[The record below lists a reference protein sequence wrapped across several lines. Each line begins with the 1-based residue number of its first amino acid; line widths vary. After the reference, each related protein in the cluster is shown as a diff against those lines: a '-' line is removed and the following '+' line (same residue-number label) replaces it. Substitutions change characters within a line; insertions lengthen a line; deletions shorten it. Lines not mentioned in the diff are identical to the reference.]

1 LAQIWR
7 SRGRISAASEQEKD
21 LALRTFGPNAAGDEL
36 PPSWL
41 VETIER
47 ELPEFEPARKAGF
60 GWERIGVCEGW
71 RPDESVPHAH
81 KAGCPVNLVRYE
93 VIPPVRPSGGIR
105 GDGRSMTAPALVG
118 RPPSV
123 MIRLG
128 VCEACR
134 HLLWGV

>member
-1 LAQIWR
+1 MAQIWR
-7 SRGRISAASEQEKD
+7 SRGRISAANQEEKD
-21 LALRTFGPNAAGDEL
+21 LALRTFGPNAAGDEV
-36 PPSWL
+36 PPAWL
-41 VETIER
+41 VEAIQR
-47 ELPEFEPARKAGF
+47 ELPEFQPALEAGF
-60 GWERIGVCEGW
+60 GWARVGVYEGW
-71 RPDESVPHAH
+71 RPDELVAHAD

-93 VIPPVRPSGGIR
+93 VIPHVPLSGGIR
-105 GDGRSMTAPALVG
+105 CDGRSVTAPAVVG